1 MIRRHARW
9 WFSALALA
17 AAFVAVGG
25 PGASAEDAASFY
37 KGKTIR
43 FIVSTGPG
51 GGFDAYARMLAP
63 HIEKAT
69 GATVVVQNMPGAGG
83 LVANNHV
90 YAEKSDDSLTMM
102 ILNGNNAAMAQL
114 VGDPAVKFDTTKF
127 NILGLIV
134 TSPWMWLASPKSKMQ
149 KLDDFLKPGV
159 QITWSGSGQMGGIS
173 DGAAVTCE
181 ALKLNCKIVRGY
193 NGSAQGALAL
203 ARGETDAMYVS
214 DGSANNY
221 VKNGSAKAV
230 VAVTHDRS
238 DYFPKV
244 PTVFEAIKLTPE
256 AKWWFDFRAAI
267 DNIQRM
273 LAMPPD
279 VPKAHVAYM
288 QQVMK
293 KILTD
298 PAVIAEGKKT
308 QRFINYKDPATV
320 KKMIDTV
327 LVSTTPE
334 QKKKVKTVILRE

>member
-1 MIRRHARW
+1 MLSRYGRHLFR
-9 WFSALALA
+9 ALAMA
-17 AAFVAVGG
+17 VMAVALPV
-25 PGASAEDAASFY
+25 PDASAQDAASFY
-37 KGKTIR
+37 KGKTVR

-90 YAEKSDDSLTMM
+90 YTEKADDSLTMM

-134 TSPWMWLASPKSKMQ
+134 TSPWMWIASPKSKMQ
-149 KLDDFLKPGV
+149 KLEDFLKPGA

-221 VKNGSAKAV
+221 VKNGSAKPV

-238 DYFPKV
+238 AYFPNV
-244 PTVFEAIKLTPE
+244 PTVFEAIKLKPE
-256 AKWWFDFRAAI
+256 QKWWFEFRAAI

-273 LAMPPD
+273 LAMPPN

-288 QQVMK
+288 QQVTK

-308 QRFINYKDPATV
+308 QRFIEYKDPATV
-320 KKMIDTV
+320 KKMVDTV
-327 LVSTTPE
+327 LVSTTAQ
-334 QKKKVKTVILRE
+334 QKKTVKEVILRE